1 MLCSCGE
8 TATLIMYPAW
18 ATSRDES
25 ARNGVAMCTEC
36 AAAAFESGEYES
48 DGEIEPEATDAA

>member
-1 MLCSCGE
+1 MFCSCGE
-8 TATLIMYPAW
+8 TATLIMYSAW

-36 AAAAFESGEYES
+36 AAEAFESGEYES
-48 DGEIEPEATDAA
+48 GDAIQSEPIDAA